1 MTRSVVSLL
10 TVALFVGVQAPSV
23 ESVLARAGE
32 YVAQSRQDLAALV
45 AEEYSVQIQ
54 RNYGVQS
61 GDLPGLGESSG
72 HTRRSLRSEL
82 VLLATPGRNVWH
94 TYRHTFALNERP
106 VDDQKDRLRRIF
118 SGPPAA
124 AVAEATRL
132 SNENARFNLG
142 AIRRNMNLPTLALEF
157 LAATSQPG
165 FSFTKKGEKKVDGV
179 PAWVIAFV
187 EVRRPSLIST
197 PDGRSLPVRGEIW
210 VDPANGR
217 VMKTQVTLDSLDAFK
232 EMKERPQDYSAFPR
246 VAIETTFR
254 LDRGLNAWV
263 PAEMKEFYDRGV
275 EVVTCTVTY
284 TNYSRLEIDLTAL
297 VPKG

>member
-1 MTRSVVSLL
+1 MTRSVVGLL
-10 TVALFVGVQAPSV
+10 TVGLFVGVQAPSL
-23 ESVLARAGE
+23 ETVLARAGE
-32 YVAQSRQDLAALV
+32 YVAQSRQDVSALF
-45 AEEYSVQIQ
+45 AEEYSVQIL

-82 VLLATPGRNVWH
+82 VLLAVPGRNVWDV
-94 TYRHTFALNERP
+94 YRHTFALNEQP
-106 VDDQKDRLRRIF
+106 VDDLKDRLRRVF

-132 SNENARFNLG
+132 SIESARRNLG
-142 AIRRNMNLPTLALEF
+142 AIRRTMNVPTLALEF
-157 LAATSQPG
+157 LASASQPG

-179 PAWVIAFV
+179 PVWVIAFA

-197 PDGRSLPVRGEIW
+197 PDGRSLPVRGEMWI
-210 VDPANGR
+210 DPANGR

-232 EMKERPQDYSAFPR
+232 EMKERPEDYTAFPR

-254 LDRGLNAWV
+254 LDRALNAWV
-263 PAEMKEFYDRGV
+263 PAEMKESYDRGF

-284 TNYSRLEIDLTAL
+284 TNYSRLEIDLTLL

>member
-1 MTRSVVSLL
+1 MTRSVVGLL
-10 TVALFVGVQAPSV
+10 TVGLLVGVQAPSLETV
-23 ESVLARAGE
+23 IARAGE

-61 GDLPGLGESSG
+61 SNLPGLGESSG
-72 HTRRSLRSEL
+72 HTRRTLRSEL
-82 VLLATPGRNVWH
+82 VLLAIPGRNVWDV
-94 TYRHTFALNERP
+94 YRHTFALNGQP

-118 SGPPAA
+118 SGSPAA
-124 AVAEATRL
+124 AVVEATRL
-132 SNENARFNLG
+132 SNENARHNLG

-157 LAATSQPG
+157 LAPASQPG
-165 FSFTKKGEKKVDGV
+165 FSFTKKAEKRVDGV
-179 PAWVIAFV
+179 PVWVIAFD
-187 EVRRPSLIST
+187 EVRRPSLILT

-210 VDPANGR
+210 IDPANGR

-254 LDRGLNAWV
+254 LDRALNAWV
-263 PAEMKEFYDRGV
+263 PAEMKESYDRGI

-284 TNYSRLEIDLTAL
+284 TNYSRLEIDLAAL